1 MGDINVS
8 RTDNNELI
16 KELSFIKPY
25 IPSEFQYLFKY
36 LDSSYQENGNVD
48 GLTLFTEIIMNCLEQ
63 DTESEYYFRGGLPNS
78 GLEPVYYDSEYEIT
92 TEESAEYMQYNE
104 SSLNA
109 ITSIDRL
116 MATLF
121 HLVQKFDIRNIINTK
136 KETFTSKDIFTNVS
150 SYEVIISKHVE
161 FLKQIQETDIESV
174 SHIFHNFYKL
184 IYHILN
190 YQILNR
196 ISLLYT
202 DEQTDYDSIL
212 NKANTSMINSLTIL
226 KTRFGMNESNLN
238 VTVSNKTTNSKNV
251 NVSVSNSLA
260 SPNIGLYKNI
270 KAYKF
275 VLLKL
280 QNSAIIEEYII
291 TNNITI
297 NIEHSDKKYELEINK
312 SASFEQDDDLEIR
325 FISPRHLKDN
335 YNKIKN
341 DINTLRR
348 DVQSSQDDY
357 QNNVNLQTYIET
369 TYKGLDYSTIL
380 FYVTFVIVCAVL
392 LVGGESKSMKVFI
405 SLISIG
411 VVSFLYVGYLGL
423 YTLQEDFNSES
434 TVTYN
439 ENTENIL
446 ENTKTY
452 IETIKIT
459 LNIVEMKNIHNDVNK
474 QMNKD
479 RQKLAITNKAYDSK
493 VSQSEVKIN
502 DKRLLIF
509 ISTLRITAISYL
521 CIVLLSYNILTSVY
535 PEKRWMFVFIIS
547 LLVIYIIYYYI
558 YSLHRVVRTNY
569 QTIYFPKGV

>member
-8 RTDNNELI
+8 TTDNNELI

-25 IPSEFQYLFKY
+25 IPSEFKYLFKY
-36 LDSSYQENGNVD
+36 LGFSYQQNGDVD
-48 GLTLFTEIIMNCLEQ
+48 GLTEFTNNIQNCLNQ
-63 DTESEYYFRGGLPNS
+63 DTPSEYYFIGDLQNTRLQ
-78 GLEPVYYDSEYEIT
+78 PVYYDSEYEIT
-92 TEESAEYMQYNE
+92 TEASAAEYTQYNTI
-104 SSLNA
+104 SLNS
-109 ITSIDRL
+109 SIDSL

-136 KETFTSKDIFTNVS
+136 KETFTSKNIFTDVS
-150 SYEVIISKHVE
+150 SYEKIISKHVE
-161 FLKQIQETDIESV
+161 FIKQTQETDIESV

-190 YQILNR
+190 YQILNT
-196 ISLLYT
+196 IST
-202 DEQTDYDSIL
+202 NQQTDNYSFL
-212 NKANTSMINSLTIL
+212 NKATTSMTNSLTIL

-251 NVSVSNSLA
+251 NVSINSLE

-297 NIEHSDKKYELEINK
+297 NIEHSGKKYELEINK

-439 ENTENIL
+439 KNTENIL

>member
-8 RTDNNELI
+8 TTDNNELI

-25 IPSEFQYLFKY
+25 IPSEFKYLFKY
-36 LDSSYQENGNVD
+36 LDSSYQENVDVDVD
-48 GLTLFTEIIMNCLEQ
+48 GLTDFTEIIMNCLKRGTIST
-63 DTESEYYFRGGLPNS
+63 DYFTGELPNS
-78 GLEPVYYDSEYEIT
+78 GLEPLYYDSEYEIT
-92 TEESAEYMQYNE
+92 TEDSAEYMQYHR
-104 SSLNA
+104 SSLNS
-109 ITSIDRL
+109 ITRIDRL

-136 KETFTSKDIFTNVS
+136 KETFTSKDLFTNVS
-150 SYEVIISKHVE
+150 SYEDIISKHVE

-190 YQILNR
+190 YQILNT
-196 ISLLYT
+196 IST
-202 DEQTDYDSIL
+202 NQQTDNYSFL
-212 NKANTSMINSLTIL
+212 NKATTSMTNSLTIL

-251 NVSVSNSLA
+251 NVSINSLE

-297 NIEHSDKKYELEINK
+297 NIEHSGKKYELEINK

-439 ENTENIL
+439 KNTENIL

>member
-8 RTDNNELI
+8 TTDNNELI

-25 IPSEFQYLFKY
+25 IPSEFKYLFKY
-36 LDSSYQENGNVD
+36 LDSSYQENVDVDVD
-48 GLTLFTEIIMNCLEQ
+48 GLTDFTEIIMNCLKRGTIST
-63 DTESEYYFRGGLPNS
+63 DYFTGELPNS
-78 GLEPVYYDSEYEIT
+78 GLEPLYYDSEYEIT
-92 TEESAEYMQYNE
+92 TEDSAEYMQYHR
-104 SSLNA
+104 SSLNS
-109 ITSIDRL
+109 ITRIDRL

-136 KETFTSKDIFTNVS
+136 KETFTSKDLFTNVS
-150 SYEVIISKHVE
+150 SYEDIISKHVE
-161 FLKQIQETDIESV
+161 FLKQIQETDIEPV

-190 YQILNR
+190 YQILNT
-196 ISLLYT
+196 IST
-202 DEQTDYDSIL
+202 NQQTDNYSFL
-212 NKANTSMINSLTIL
+212 NKATTSMTNSLTIL

-251 NVSVSNSLA
+251 NVSINSLE

-297 NIEHSDKKYELEINK
+297 NIEHSGKKYELEINK

-439 ENTENIL
+439 KNTENIL